1 MFLFPGFR
9 GHLGLAELPW
19 TQIFSFPKQTSEWA
33 MLISSNNRDITTW
46 NERNYKQDL
55 VTILNLEEA
64 QACRVFMCFLLFFL
78 GGGGGG
84 GDEEKHLEDVFAS
97 RPV

>member
-33 MLISSNNRDITTW
+33 MLISSNNREITTW

-64 QACRVFMCFLLFFL
+64 QACRVFMCFLLFFF
-78 GGGGGG
+78 GG

>member
-1 MFLFPGFR
+1 MFLFRGFR

-19 TQIFSFPKQTSEWA
+19 TQIFIFPKQTSEWA
-33 MLISSNNRDITTW
+33 MLISSSNREITTW

-55 VTILNLEEA
+55 VTILTDRHAVLS
-64 QACRVFMCFLLFFL
+64 CFFF
-78 GGGGGG
+78 GGGGV

-97 RPV
+97 RPL

>member
-1 MFLFPGFR
+1 
-9 GHLGLAELPW
+9 
-19 TQIFSFPKQTSEWA
+19 

-64 QACRVFMCFLLFFL
+64 QACRVFMCFLLFL
-78 GGGGGG
+78 GGEG